1 MMKRITAFVVSALM
15 ILSLVPICVS
25 AAEELPKN
33 TVIVSADIKG
43 ESGKSENVTVGD
55 KTYSVVV
62 GKTGFKK
69 VQEALDAVPAG
80 GMVMLAAGE
89 YTETAVIKKDVTI
102 LGPKAGIDPNVKG
115 TKETDDWT
123 RNPKRES
130 GEAILKTSWHMGVN
144 ANSKEVYD
152 CHSITIDG
160 ITLGNGAML
169 RSNLGSEGYITL
181 NYKNIIV
188 SGYSATN
195 GNGPFY
201 CYSYYP
207 DRSTNLYKRTLNCEN
222 IRFESLISAPGF
234 NLDVDIFNAKGIY
247 FDSASTGKMFAAITV
262 SDSTVNTSAVEYNI
276 TDSMFRQKTNQ
287 VLNCNFTEASAGHKF
302 NANISNREK
311 VSVNIK
317 NNVFI
322 NNDSGAAQNN
332 NIIVPQISTENV
344 YFNISN
350 NIFMQ
355 EGEVSSNFIAIH
367 GATSAL
373 ALGEKFT
380 ISENRFVNIPTAL
393 SMTNSTTPFDL
404 TGNYFAL
411 NGQQASKPVV
421 SGPSKADWWYI
432 DYEMKTSSAD
442 IEEKID
448 AVFKNGTVD
457 KNAKTYKDSIN
468 TDSYT
473 FEIESS
479 VFNTLEVYADKE
491 LKESLS
497 STIKLTN
504 EVTTVYLKVSSAKGT
519 VSEVYTATITTSS
532 PDKLSVDIASN
543 VRFFGR
549 TYTDSNVH
557 YFNWSSSGFTFS
569 FKGSGAKAT
578 IVSNAPGGSNTA
590 YIKIYIDGVEQP
602 DVELSKATQE
612 VVLAS
617 GLDKDKEHTI
627 KVVKRTNARSST
639 AGVTSISLFDG
650 EILKPTEAS
659 NRVIEFIGDSI
670 TVGYATVAGSS
681 TTWSTSTEDS
691 TKTYSEQIANAFA
704 ADYMVTAISGRGIV
718 RNTGGDTDK
727 LLPAIYPYID
737 QYNLPDV
744 KYDFALQPDV
754 IVINLGT
761 NDASG
766 SNSSLT
772 SAEFKA
778 GLKAFLKDVRAYNP
792 NAEIVY
798 AYGLMTTKYSE
809 DIYDVIEELKTEGDS
824 HIAYLRLVTCTD
836 SEKQI
841 GHPTA
846 EAYVSRGN
854 MIIAKIEQMT
864 GWKRNSSDAPAET
877 TPSETTTASP
887 ETTVPEVT
895 VPDTTASD
903 VTAASGK
910 GCNSFAAIPALAVTA
925 TASALALKK
934 KKKEND

>member
-1 MMKRITAFVVSALM
+1 MMKRITAFVIASLM
-15 ILSLVPICVS
+15 VLSLIPVCVY
-25 AAEELPKN
+25 AADELPSN
-33 TVIVSADIKG
+33 TVVVFADLKA
-43 ESGKSENVTVGD
+43 ENGKSENVTIGE

-62 GKTGFKK
+62 GKTGFKR
-69 VQEALDAVPAG
+69 VQDALDAVPAG
-80 GMVMLAAGE
+80 GTVMLAAGD
-89 YTETAVIKKDVTI
+89 YTEGAVIKKDVTI
-102 LGPKAGIDPNVKG
+102 LGPKAGIDPNVRG
-115 TKETDDWT
+115 RSETDDWAS
-123 RNPKRES
+123 NPKRGS
-130 GEAILKTSWHMGVN
+130 GEAVLKTSWHMGIN
-144 ANSKEVYD
+144 ASSKEVYD

-160 ITLGNGAML
+160 ITLGSGAML

-207 DRSTNLYKRTLNCEN
+207 DRKTNLYRRTLNCEN
-222 IRFESLISAPGF
+222 IRFESQMSAPGF
-234 NLDVDIFNAKGIY
+234 NLDVDIFNATGIY
-247 FDSASTGKMFAAITV
+247 FDSSSTGKMFAAITV
-262 SDSTVNTSAVEYNI
+262 SDSTKYTSEIEYSI

-287 VLNCNFTEASAGHKF
+287 VLNCNFTEASGGHKF
-302 NANISNREK
+302 NSGIASRKKI
-311 VSVNIK
+311 SVNIK

-322 NNDSGAAQNN
+322 NNDSGVAQNN
-332 NIIVPQISTENV
+332 NIIVPQISTDNV

-393 SMTNSTTPFDL
+393 SMTRSTTPFDL
-404 TGNYFAL
+404 SGNYFAMS
-411 NGQQASKPVV
+411 GQAAGRPVV

-432 DYEMKTSSAD
+432 DYEMRTSSAD

-448 AVFKNGTVD
+448 AVFKNGIVD
-457 KNAKTYKDSIN
+457 KNSKVYKDSVS

-473 FEIESS
+473 FEIETS

-491 LKESLS
+491 LKKPLS
-497 STIKLTN
+497 STIKLTK
-504 EVTTVYLKVSSAKGT
+504 ESTTVYLKISSAKGT
-519 VSEVYTATITTSS
+519 VSEVYTATITTTA
-532 PDKLSVDIASN
+532 PDRLSVDIGSD

-549 TYTDSNVH
+549 TYTDGDVH
-557 YFNWSSSGFTFS
+557 FFNWSSSGFTFS

-578 IVSNAPGGSNTA
+578 IVSNAPGGANTA
-590 YIKIYIDGVEQP
+590 YIKVYIDGVEQP
-602 DVELSKATQE
+602 DVELSKASQE
-612 VVLAS
+612 IVLAS
-617 GLDKDKEHTI
+617 GLDKTKEHTI
-627 KVVKRTNARSST
+627 KVVKRTNARSSS
-639 AGVTSISLFDG
+639 AGVTSISLLDG

-659 NRVIEFIGDSI
+659 SRVIEFIGDSI
-670 TVGYATVAGSS
+670 TVGYATVAGTS

-691 TKTYSEQIANAFA
+691 TKTYSEQIANAFG

-727 LLPAIYPYID
+727 LLPAIYPYLD

-744 KYDFALQPDV
+744 KYDFAVQPDV

-772 SAEFKA
+772 SAEFKT

-792 NAEIVY
+792 NAEILY
-798 AYGLMTTKYSE
+798 AYGLMTTKYSDE
-809 DIYDVIEELKTEGDS
+809 IFDVIEELKAEGDF
-824 HIAYLRLVTCTD
+824 HIAFLRLITCSS

-864 GWKRNSSDAPAET
+864 GWKRNTTNEPTVT

-887 ETTVPEVT
+887 ETTASEE
-895 VPDTTASD
+895 TTAPSSGSSQVTFED
-903 VTAASGK
+903 KSGCSSFASVPGIALTAVTAA
-910 GCNSFAAIPALAVTA
+910 V
-925 TASALALKK
+925 ALKK
-934 KKKEND
+934 KKENE